1 MSGMIPPIP
10 SEVQLSPGLSHG
22 QRKILGEEARMLGVV
37 EVTKPSSSG
46 EKASASGEE
55 LEMKRLTKTMIS
67 GRKSA
72 LNFPKKKKKKKSF
85 DREIVIIYSRE
96 NYQVLCWIC
105 VYFAK
110 SFS

>member
-10 SEVQLSPGLSHG
+10 SEVPLAPGLSHG

-55 LEMKRLTKTMIS
+55 LEMKRVTKTMIS
-67 GRKSA
+67 CCKSA
-72 LNFPKKKKKKKSF
+72 LNFPKKTKKKKT
-85 DREIVIIYSRE
+85 I
-96 NYQVLCWIC
+96 
-105 VYFAK
+105 
-110 SFS
+110 

>member
-72 LNFPKKKKKKKSF
+72 LNFPKKKKKKKKTVRPASNGAPHRDGDGMT
-85 DREIVIIYSRE
+85 DR
-96 NYQVLCWIC
+96 QTD
-105 VYFAK
+105 
-110 SFS
+110 

>member
-10 SEVQLSPGLSHG
+10 SEVPLAPGLSHG

-55 LEMKRLTKTMIS
+55 LEMKRVTKTMIS
-67 GRKSA
+67 CCKSA
-72 LNFPKKKKKKKSF
+72 LNFPKKTKKKNHL
-85 DREIVIIYSRE
+85 IVR
-96 NYQVLCWIC
+96 LL
-105 VYFAK
+105 
-110 SFS
+110 